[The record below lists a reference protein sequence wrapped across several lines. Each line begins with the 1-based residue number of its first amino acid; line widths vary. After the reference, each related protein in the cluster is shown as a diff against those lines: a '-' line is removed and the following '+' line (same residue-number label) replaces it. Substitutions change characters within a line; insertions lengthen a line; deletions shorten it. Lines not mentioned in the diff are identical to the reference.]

1 MRSTLVLI
9 FVMIA
14 VVTAVF
20 SAVCG
25 HEFVRY
31 DDDDLV
37 HENPH
42 LEHPLHFW
50 KKPYAGLYMPL
61 TYSFWSLQAK
71 LAGHLYPG
79 DPGAGPDPR
88 VFHTANLAVHVLSTL
103 AVFLILKVMVKDNR
117 AACAGALLFALHP
130 VQVEPVAWVTEMKGV
145 LGGFLSLVAVWQYV
159 CYVQA
164 GDAPSGL
171 PGPGRRSPGPD
182 AKHRYLHYG
191 VATAAFVLAMTAKP
205 ITAAVPV
212 VAAAAGLGVRRR
224 PLKQVLKEMVPW
236 IAAAAAM
243 VVVTRMA
250 QPQARMDFIPALWQR
265 LFVAGDALAFY
276 LHRLAV
282 PLSLGP
288 DYGRT
293 PSAILGHGWVYLT
306 GVAPYLLAAAFVWK
320 GRRSPYL
327 APAAVFA
334 AALLP
339 VLGLVPFHFQDISTV
354 ADRYLY
360 LAMLGPALALALLL
374 SRRGTTAAW
383 ACSILVLGALGVQSA
398 RQAKTWKDSRAL
410 FEHALKVN
418 PGSSLAHNNLGGLLL
433 EEGNTRDAANHF
445 AAAIRSNP
453 DDVAAYN
460 NLGKALL
467 KHGKVEAAAAC
478 YEDALALKPGSVEA
492 HKGMGLALKMQG
504 KLDRAAWHYEEA
516 IRLDRGSAQAHNN
529 LGNILQE
536 QGKLP
541 EAVTHY
547 VKALELNPDFIEAH
561 NNLGLAYQKQG
572 KLNEAIVHFEEAL
585 RLSPGLKPVRN
596 NLDRALRQRQQPR

>member
-1 MRSTLVLI
+1 
-9 FVMIA
+9 MIA
-14 VVTAVF
+14 AVTAAF

-31 DDDDLV
+31 DDDEVV

-42 LEHPLHFW
+42 LAHPLHFW
-50 KKPYAGLYMPL
+50 KEPYAGLYMPL
-61 TYSFWSLQAK
+61 TYSSWSLQAK
-71 LAGHLYPG
+71 LTRRLYPRG
-79 DPGAGPDPR
+79 PGAGLDPR

-103 AVFLILKVMVKDNR
+103 AVFLILKVLVRNSR

-130 VQVEPVAWVTEMKGV
+130 VQVEPVAWVTEFKGV
-145 LGGFLSLVAVWQYV
+145 LGGFLSLVAIWQYI

-164 GDAPSGL
+164 GDPRS
-171 PGPGRRSPGPD
+171 GPGRDVPGPD

-191 VATAAFVLAMTAKP
+191 AATAAFILAMTAKP

-212 VAAAAGLGVRRR
+212 VAAVAGLAVRRQ
-224 PLKQVLKEMVPW
+224 PLKQILKEMAPW
-236 IAAAAAM
+236 IVLAAAM

-250 QPQARMDFIPALWQR
+250 QPQARMDFIPAMWQR
-265 LFVAGDALAFY
+265 LLVAGDALAFY
-276 LHRLAV
+276 LRRLAM
-282 PLSLGP
+282 PFSLGP

-293 PSAILGHGWVYLT
+293 PAAVLGQGWVYLT
-306 GVAPYLLAAAFVWK
+306 GVAPYLLAAALVWK

-327 APAAVFA
+327 APAAVFV

-374 SRRGTTAAW
+374 SRRGTAAVW
-383 ACSILVLGALGVQSA
+383 ACSVLVLGTLGVRSA
-398 RQAKTWKDSRAL
+398 CQAKTWKDSRAL

-418 PGSSLAHNNLGGLLL
+418 PGSCLAHNNLGGLLL
-433 EEGNTRDAANHF
+433 EEGNTLEAAGHF

-453 DDVAAYN
+453 DDAAAYN
-460 NLGKALL
+460 NMGKALL
-467 KHGKVEAAAAC
+467 KQGKAGPAAGY
-478 YEDALALKPGSVEA
+478 YEGALALKPRSVEA
-492 HKGMGLALKMQG
+492 HKGIGLALKMQG
-504 KLDRAAWHYEEA
+504 KLQDAARHYEEA
-516 IRLDRGSAQAHNN
+516 LRLAPGSAQAHNN

-536 QGKLP
+536 QGMIP
-541 EAVTHY
+541 GAITHY
-547 VKALELNPDFIEAH
+547 LKALELDPDFIEAH

-572 KLNEAIVHFEEAL
+572 KLDDAIIHFKEAL
-585 RLSPGLKPVRN
+585 RLSPGLKPVKN
-596 NLDRALRQRQQPR
+596 NLDRALRQRQQSDPGQQFP